1 MSVDKDAREKASVLA
16 QLKTMEKAYHET
28 KDALKEANTA
38 RAESEG
44 HLREEINRLQAMVEE
59 MTRAGAVVPDIAPAT
74 NTKQHRLSLVGAI
87 RAKSKGVPPPT
98 RQDTQPNL
106 PSTHATIDPE
116 NVHYDP
122 RRDTFAQWRMAFS
135 EAVQQFAFPSQMFF
149 LNRALPAHMQERVMR
164 QGLGEKYDN
173 ITEVLDK
180 LAEPED
186 KIPDEG
192 ITYKLERV
200 RQKGKPIRV
209 FYNEVMELA
218 QQRQSPLPAE
228 HIAKYFEDGMDKET
242 YLIWTGREFANHEEF
257 FKFVDNLEERESG
270 CQQRQDAQKG
280 TCFKCGQAG
289 HWARQCPYNKSPLQQ
304 YRQPTLERCYY
315 CGKPGHRAP
324 ECFKKRSDARKCHT
338 QQQWQP
344 ERWPAQASPARQVSV
359 TCFKCGKAGHTSK
372 ECYAKSES
380 LRCDYCN
387 TTGSHSTQACKRK
400 AYQWSNTAS
409 SSSTG
414 SRWSPSGRNGS
425 PQRGSSKCFKCGQFG
440 HFAKDC
446 PNGGMGRRPQSR

>member
-1 MSVDKDAREKASVLA
+1 
-16 QLKTMEKAYHET
+16 MEKAYHET

-173 ITEVLDK
+173 ITEV
-180 LAEPED
+180 
-186 KIPDEG
+186 
-192 ITYKLERV
+192 KLERV

-257 FKFVDNLEERESG
+257 FKFVFFFFFFFFFFFERYLL
-270 CQQRQDAQKG
+270 
-280 TCFKCGQAG
+280 TVL
-289 HWARQCPYNKSPLQQ
+289 H
-304 YRQPTLERCYY
+304 
-315 CGKPGHRAP
+315 
-324 ECFKKRSDARKCHT
+324 
-338 QQQWQP
+338 
-344 ERWPAQASPARQVSV
+344 
-359 TCFKCGKAGHTSK
+359 
-372 ECYAKSES
+372 
-380 LRCDYCN
+380 
-387 TTGSHSTQACKRK
+387 
-400 AYQWSNTAS
+400 
-409 SSSTG
+409 
-414 SRWSPSGRNGS
+414 
-425 PQRGSSKCFKCGQFG
+425 
-440 HFAKDC
+440 
-446 PNGGMGRRPQSR
+446 